1 MSVLNAD
8 LFLKVIKITFP
19 PSTICILFWPTLSLW
34 NTGPPSCLTISLL
47 FDSPYYF
54 DYEWLLSKMSE
65 IQKMYFNINY
75 CWLVM
80 HSIQFFSRFRT
91 IRISLFLTFLQGK
104 KYQYIV
110 FHIEVPLVDRRQCLG
125 YLRIRLGPKNMIR

>member
-1 MSVLNAD
+1 M
-8 LFLKVIKITFP
+8 
-19 PSTICILFWPTLSLW
+19 
-34 NTGPPSCLTISLL
+34 TISLL

-65 IQKMYFNINY
+65 IEKMYLNMNY

-80 HSIQFFSRFRT
+80 HSIQFFSRFLT

-104 KYQYIV
+104 NISTVKRDVTIV
-110 FHIEVPLVDRRQCLG
+110 YHLLRSPVTSDLSYPICSMDWYAFRKLFRKNIENKCSKKCFGCFKKRDVQRKSYNNWSNL
-125 YLRIRLGPKNMIR
+125 